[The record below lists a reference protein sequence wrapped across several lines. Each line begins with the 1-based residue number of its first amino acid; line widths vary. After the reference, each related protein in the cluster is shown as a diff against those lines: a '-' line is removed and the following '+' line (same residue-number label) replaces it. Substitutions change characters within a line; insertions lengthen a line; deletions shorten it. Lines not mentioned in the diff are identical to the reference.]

1 MENRSKLEV
10 GKLYVGVSGEHH
22 MMVIAAKWSEQED
35 DYLYTLLYW
44 DGDIA
49 RDCWVTPD
57 HSWKLVNFQKIE

>member
-1 MENRSKLEV
+1 MLEV
-10 GKLYVGVSGEHH
+10 GKLYVGDSGTNY
-22 MMVIAAKWSEQED
+22 MIVIAAKWSEQKE

>member
-1 MENRSKLEV
+1 MLEV
-10 GKLYVGVSGEHH
+10 GKLYVGEGGVLH
-22 MMVIAAKWSEQED
+22 MLVVGTKWSKHED
-35 DYLYTLLYW
+35 NYLYTLLYW